1 MDTVA
6 GQRDG
11 GFVVSLRVP
20 DYRLLWISILLSASG
35 QWTLLLGRGWLV
47 HDLTHSSS
55 WVGIVT
61 FAGMVPYLLATPI
74 GGVFADRVDRR
85 YVGIAMQ
92 GLSCLASI
100 VLAALVFAG
109 AAQAWEVVALALLA
123 GIGRAAETPAT
134 ISLIP
139 NVVPER
145 YLLNAI
151 SLNSVATFGSRL
163 LGPAVG
169 ALLLQ
174 FTGVG
179 AVFAMTAGLYVFA
192 MLCLWRVRR
201 PETHPVSAENIWRQN
216 VETWRYVFIAPM
228 MAMTFLV
235 VGLHCALTMSFDAVL
250 PQFADRTLHGSSGTY
265 GLLVM
270 AFGAGTIAGTFSL
283 GGLRTDTAKGPLL
296 FATGILSGVT
306 TAALA
311 LAHAPLAA
319 FIVMAGMG
327 ASQGIFMALA
337 NTLVQE
343 AVPDALRG
351 RVSAAFLMGT
361 GGVMSIANLVV
372 GEMAD
377 RAGIG
382 AVLLVP
388 ALLFITALLA
398 LSGVVP
404 GLRRLYGTGS
414 LPTMPIAARAEGA

>member
-201 PETHPVSAENIWRQN
+201 PETHPVSAENIWQQN
-216 VETWRYVFIAPM
+216 VETWRYVLIAPM

-250 PQFADRTLHGSSGTY
+250 
-265 GLLVM
+265 M
-270 AFGAGTIAGTFSL
+270 AGTFSL

-414 LPTMPIAARAEGA
+414 LPTMPVAARAEGA